1 VFVGFDNRKD
11 FDDLLRMELKTAYIS
26 PVKVVTFF
34 LLLPG
39 PQSASGEVMKILAVP
54 DLGQTLWSWMW
65 NYGSFLE
72 VVYTSTLAQAPTS
85 LTLLYHLSPKQ
96 SAFCLP
102 SPIPIHS
109 TYCSQIKNSSL
120 AQLK

>member
-1 VFVGFDNRKD
+1 VFVGFDNRRD
-11 FDDLLRMELKTAYIS
+11 FADLLRMELKIAYIP
-26 PVKVVTFF
+26 PVSVATFF

-85 LTLLYHLSPKQ
+85 LTSCITFHQNNQLSVCQVLFPFILLIALK
-96 SAFCLP
+96 LK
-102 SPIPIHS
+102 IPH
-109 TYCSQIKNSSL
+109 
-120 AQLK
+120 

>member
-11 FDDLLRMELKTAYIS
+11 FDDLLRMELNAYIS

-39 PQSASGEVMKILAVP
+39 SQSASGEVMKILAVP

-102 SPIPIHS
+102 SPIPIHC
-109 TYCSQIKNSSL
+109 TYYSQIKNSSL

>member
-1 VFVGFDNRKD
+1 VFVGFDNRRD
-11 FDDLLRMELKTAYIS
+11 FDDLLRMELNAYIS

-39 PQSASGEVMKILAVP
+39 PQSASGEVMKTLAVP

-65 NYGSFLE
+65 NYGSCLE

-85 LTLLYHLSPKQ
+85 LTLLYHLSPKR